1 MIDKMED
8 SRTKVVVVT
17 SILVSGCLRKWEENL
32 PKHDMIEL
40 KRLPETRVHAS
51 CNELSISCC
60 AQVQVGH
67 IIILSQYCQHTRML
81 CRIPTRALA

>member
-1 MIDKMED
+1 MED

-40 KRLPETRVHAS
+40 KMFALRPMHMHLAMNCQYLAVLRYRLD
-51 CNELSISCC
+51 IS
-60 AQVQVGH
+60 
-67 IIILSQYCQHTRML
+67 
-81 CRIPTRALA
+81 

>member
-40 KRLPETRVHAS
+40 KMFAVQS
-51 CNELSISCC
+51 CNELSASCC
-60 AQVQVGH
+60 AQVQVRLVTPGCSAG
-67 IIILSQYCQHTRML
+67 L
-81 CRIPTRALA
+81 RIRALGMAFTSIRT

>member
-40 KRLPETRVHAS
+40 KTFA
-51 CNELSISCC
+51 
-60 AQVQVGH
+60 
-67 IIILSQYCQHTRML
+67 
-81 CRIPTRALA
+81 

>member
-40 KRLPETRVHAS
+40 KRLP
-51 CNELSISCC
+51 
-60 AQVQVGH
+60 
-67 IIILSQYCQHTRML
+67 
-81 CRIPTRALA
+81 